1 MTTWRSD
8 YFVAFSRGIDPF
20 NLEPLDRNFAMHD
33 PASSAAKA
41 PKKRG
46 WLLLLVLAVLLL
58 LATPW
63 ILAKSTLRDRLL
75 NAIVNSDDISVSST
89 DASFGYVSPLSLSG
103 LQIRSKDET
112 TKIEVNKIESNHSW
126 LGLLFSRPELG
137 TFRFDQPNVN
147 LLLDPQKSNSDSVQS
162 LKLEPTVEQQ
172 SITLPNLA
180 AEIRDASLLVRT
192 PGADEPPIDI
202 SNINLTLRVQQE
214 TSGPVLR
221 MEPTTVFD
229 HAEITP
235 ALCGQG
241 LQLIAPLLADEVAAR
256 GAFSLRL
263 GKFEVP
269 LGGDPETRRQAT
281 QIDGELQLHEASVTL
296 RNTIAKRVSD
306 VILNLLGKG
315 LPERLTVAKDLVV
328 DFEVNDGRIHHEG
341 LALLLPRGDSSVEL
355 VSSGSVGLDESLDLQ
370 VAVKL
375 PDSLLGGG
383 ELVRSVT
390 EAPILLAVT
399 GTMQQP
405 QVKLAKE
412 TGGLVGSIRGMIEGD
427 PPSEED
433 ADAVGEAIS
442 GAVDVVGDILGGL
455 RERSR
460 QRREQAAEADSQDE
474 SVEEERSER
483 PTLRERLRNRPRLF
497 NRGRT
502 PTEDASPADA
512 PSPNPPSPNP
522 PSVPIDL

>member
-1 MTTWRSD
+1 MNT
-8 YFVAFSRGIDPF
+8 
-20 NLEPLDRNFAMHD
+20 
-33 PASSAAKA
+33 PASSTAES

-46 WLLLLVLAVLLL
+46 WLVVLALVVLLL

-75 NAIVNSDDISVSST
+75 NAIVNSDDVSVTST
-89 DASFGYVSPLSLSG
+89 DASFGYFSPLSLSG
-103 LQIRSKDET
+103 LQIRSKDDT
-112 TKIEVNKIESNHSW
+112 ARIEVNQIKASHSW
-126 LGLLFSRPELG
+126 LGLLLSRPELG
-137 TFRFDQPNVN
+137 TFRFDKPSVN
-147 LLLDPQKSNSDSVQS
+147 LLLDPQRSKSDSAQA
-162 LKLEPTVEQQ
+162 LKSEPTAEQQ
-172 SITLPNLA
+172 TVTLPNLA
-180 AEIRDASLLVRT
+180 AEIRDASVLVRT
-192 PGADEPPIDI
+192 PESSEPPIDL

-214 TSGPVLR
+214 AFGPVLR

-241 LQLIAPLLADEVAAR
+241 LQLIAPLLADEVAAQ

-263 GKFEVP
+263 AKFEVP
-269 LGGDPETRRQAT
+269 VGGDPETRRQGT
-281 QIDGELQLHEASVTL
+281 QIEGELQLHEASVTL
-296 RNTIAKRVSD
+296 RNTVAKQVSD

-355 VSSGSVGLDESLDLQ
+355 ISSGSVGLDESLDLQ

-399 GTMQQP
+399 GTMEQP
-405 QVKLAKE
+405 QVQLSKE
-412 TGGLVGSIRGMIEGD
+412 TGGLVGSIRGMIEGE
-427 PPSEED
+427 PPSDED

-442 GAVDVVGDILGGL
+442 GAVDVVGGILGGL

-460 QRREQAAEADSQDE
+460 QRREKAAEAAEADSTDTPVAE
-474 SVEEERSER
+474 ETGEEETSQR
-483 PTLRERLRNRPRLF
+483 PGLRERLRNRPRLF
-497 NRGRT
+497 NRGRA
-502 PTEDASPADA
+502 PTDEASP
-512 PSPNPPSPNP
+512 SPPSPSP
-522 PSVPIDL
+522 PSPSPPSPSPPSPSPPGEPIDL